1 MLTSKFRVLSKRCSV
16 QQQLIKHF
24 QNPLVIMKKKIIFFF
39 FPAVSSILMVCMDV
53 QLIVIYSA
61 RMARKWCS
69 FNETI
74 SYCTASNLNNCMAV
88 WVCVRAFV
96 CVRETERGERGR
108 QWQWGDRSACKCKQG
123 SSTELYYSAT
133 IIIVLLNMHSIQT
146 CLCRVCL
153 WVQYKKD
160 SSFREFLSFL
170 VLSIS
175 K

>member
-1 MLTSKFRVLSKRCSV
+1 MNTNKQIQNAIKEILFATTAHKALSKSTG
-16 QQQLIKHF
+16 H
-24 QNPLVIMKKKIIFFF
+24 NEKKKKLTVFS
-39 FPAVSSILMVCMDV
+39 VLMCMDI
-53 QLIVIYSA
+53 QLIVIYRA
-61 RMARKWCS
+61 RMARKRCS

-74 SYCTASNLNNCMAV
+74 TYYTASNLNNCMAA
-88 WVCVRAFV
+88 WVCVFI
-96 CVRETERGERGR
+96 CVRETERGR

-146 CLCRVCL
+146 CSCRVCL
-153 WVQYKKD
+153 WVQHKKD

-175 K
+175 T